1 MITKIDLKGD
11 WGFRADEEML
21 GINEHFF
28 SKEPNDTIILPS
40 VTSLAEKGRIN
51 ENREDGF
58 LTDKYKYEG
67 YAWYYKSV
75 DVSAIPEKSRVE
87 LFLERTRI
95 TKLWVNGSFVGEF
108 DSLCAP
114 HVYDVTDHI
123 IHGKLDICVMVS
135 NVGYATSGGHMT
147 SQDTQTNWNGIT
159 GDISLIISDK
169 TGIRNIQAYPDVKNR
184 SVRLVFELDGIGSA
198 DVNVWGVSSDCKTV
212 DNKSYRIT
220 SDSPE
225 IVVDLGDDVSLWSE
239 HTPVTYTLKAAIE
252 GSSDISTV
260 TFGMRDFSADGMHFK
275 INGEQVFLR
284 GKHDGMIF
292 PRTIAAPTTVEE
304 WHRVLSIAKSWGIN
318 HYRFH
323 TCCPPDAAF
332 TAADMLGIYMQPEL
346 PFWGTVHAT
355 DDPDFNEKEQEFL
368 IEEGKR
374 ILKTFGNHPSFV
386 MMSLGNELWGSTERL
401 NSILGEYKTLDSRHL
416 YTQGSNNFQF
426 YPNIQPNDDFFS
438 GVRLSKHRLIR
449 GSYAA
454 CDVPYG
460 FIQTDEPNT
469 THSYDRLIF
478 PESDSEH
485 DDSSADYI
493 EIQYGTGVKRVKVD
507 SASGGLIPSK
517 PIVTHEVGQY
527 FVYPY
532 YNEIE
537 KYTGSLKARNLEI
550 FRERLAEKGMSSLA
564 DDMHEASGMLAYNC
578 YKLEIEAAMRSE
590 YISGFQLL
598 DLQDFTGQGTAL
610 VGMLDAFMEEKSFA
624 LKNNIRNKWIGFCS
638 EIVILAEI
646 ESFVITVGN
655 TVTVPVNIRN
665 MSGSPLK
672 GTRLEWCIGSCKGTI
687 DVPDNLIGLARIGE
701 ITFSAEATG
710 RNELVLRIIDGAET
724 CISQNMYEF
733 WAFEPSKDD
742 FDIPAVI
749 ERDGIT
755 AYITEKLELA
765 EKLLA
770 AGERVIYLPN
780 ELKDSIEGFYC
791 ADFWNYP
798 MFKTISESMGRQL
811 PVGTL
816 GLLVDTAHPALSGFP
831 TEKWSAP
838 QWYNIVSHAEC
849 AVLDDTESDFRPIVQ
864 MIDNCERNHKLG
876 LLYEARVGAGKL
888 LVCTSKLSEIK
899 ERPEVQAF
907 VKSIIEYVSSERF
920 EPKYETSLETL
931 CLK

>member
-184 SVRLVFELDGIGSA
+184 SVRLVFELDGIGST

-220 SDSPE
+220 SDFPE

-346 PFWGTVHAT
+346 PFWGTVHST
-355 DDPDFNEKEQEFL
+355 DDPD
-368 IEEGKR
+368 
-374 ILKTFGNHPSFV
+374 
-386 MMSLGNELWGSTERL
+386 
-401 NSILGEYKTLDSRHL
+401 
-416 YTQGSNNFQF
+416 
-426 YPNIQPNDDFFS
+426 
-438 GVRLSKHRLIR
+438 
-449 GSYAA
+449 
-454 CDVPYG
+454 
-460 FIQTDEPNT
+460 
-469 THSYDRLIF
+469 
-478 PESDSEH
+478 
-485 DDSSADYI
+485 
-493 EIQYGTGVKRVKVD
+493 
-507 SASGGLIPSK
+507 
-517 PIVTHEVGQY
+517 
-527 FVYPY
+527 
-532 YNEIE
+532 
-537 KYTGSLKARNLEI
+537 
-550 FRERLAEKGMSSLA
+550 
-564 DDMHEASGMLAYNC
+564 
-578 YKLEIEAAMRSE
+578 
-590 YISGFQLL
+590 
-598 DLQDFTGQGTAL
+598 
-610 VGMLDAFMEEKSFA
+610 
-624 LKNNIRNKWIGFCS
+624 
-638 EIVILAEI
+638 
-646 ESFVITVGN
+646 
-655 TVTVPVNIRN
+655 
-665 MSGSPLK
+665 
-672 GTRLEWCIGSCKGTI
+672 
-687 DVPDNLIGLARIGE
+687 
-701 ITFSAEATG
+701 
-710 RNELVLRIIDGAET
+710 
-724 CISQNMYEF
+724 
-733 WAFEPSKDD
+733 
-742 FDIPAVI
+742 
-749 ERDGIT
+749 
-755 AYITEKLELA
+755 
-765 EKLLA
+765 
-770 AGERVIYLPN
+770 
-780 ELKDSIEGFYC
+780 
-791 ADFWNYP
+791 
-798 MFKTISESMGRQL
+798 
-811 PVGTL
+811 
-816 GLLVDTAHPALSGFP
+816 
-831 TEKWSAP
+831 
-838 QWYNIVSHAEC
+838 
-849 AVLDDTESDFRPIVQ
+849 
-864 MIDNCERNHKLG
+864 
-876 LLYEARVGAGKL
+876 
-888 LVCTSKLSEIK
+888 
-899 ERPEVQAF
+899 
-907 VKSIIEYVSSERF
+907 
-920 EPKYETSLETL
+920 
-931 CLK
+931 